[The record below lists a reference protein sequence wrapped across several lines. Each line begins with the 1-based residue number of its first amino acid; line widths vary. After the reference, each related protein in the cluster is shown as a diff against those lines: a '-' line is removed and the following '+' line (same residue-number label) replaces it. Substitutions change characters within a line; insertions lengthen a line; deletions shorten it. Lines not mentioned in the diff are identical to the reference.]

1 MDSGSKTAT
10 QRAWNLVVTLAL
22 LASVMLIG
30 AGDLKAQAN
39 SWPPAFHG
47 SWDIMGNDFNQS
59 EALWASYEYSGQPR
73 DPGARFRTMT

>member
-30 AGDLKAQAN
+30 AGDLAAPNKFVAARLP
-39 SWPPAFHG
+39 WVVEYHG
-47 SWDIMGNDFNQS
+47 S
-59 EALWASYEYSGQPR
+59 
-73 DPGARFRTMT
+73 RFR